1 MEVSNIV
8 FYRDNNNQTK
18 TVVLYNDGTIKDFSY
33 SEGIELLLR
42 YAKEKGYTKI
52 SELKNDKSL
61 KIWNNKAFKENI
73 TKLVHNNRNN
83 NNSNATVTKN
93 NAKNNAK
100 NNRKKLGIM
109 SLLNLKFKTIKEKLA
124 SKLTRKPKKKKTRIK
139 KLSKPEKN
147 TKLLKNKFNFLK
159 KEKTKKKSKKRKKHA
174 LNVLIGTLVA
184 ACIGTGAW
192 IKRDITKKQQAF
204 EKEAENDNNINV
216 DNNKNNKNYNN
227 IYKALKSD
235 MNIDKSKAI
244 NSIWKYISDYNI
256 SVSKNHISDN
266 SSTKLGL
273 KWDEVVAKYLA
284 YNDLSQQSINNIFDT
299 YKFDSDVFIKAYKSG
314 FDQEVLAHTI
324 QIEPLNKNYLIK
336 NKEGKKLYKKYE
348 SIIIGYN
355 GIKDDTKKVEY
366 ARKFYNELRKD
377 FDFNKS
383 NIENVEKYKLS
394 IMPMVKAMDKMTS
407 NLNLNNKL
415 SKSEQEYFNK
425 LSSTNMIKSKFK
437 NIENKLTSYQI
448 ASDALDEKSNEI
460 SYKKLKKLAIKE
472 LKNDNAYKVANNDER
487 NIRDHS
493 EYKKNTSYAEA
504 SNDNAQTATNTSS
517 TNSSEV
523 TPTKTKSNNK
533 KGKIKAK
540 NIKNESI
547 NDKDVT
553 TVEDTNNENNKDD
566 DYYYVASDTNED
578 TNSED
583 TNTIQEDN
591 SVVDTDD
598 ESIKDV
604 TTDSTDAVDTDAPL
618 PDPNNEDSLQTTN
631 SSENNGSLITV
642 TYINPKGVSASEN
655 YEISNNDQISNESVA
670 IQEASDEIST
680 DNYVKTYT
688 R

>member
-1 MEVSNIV
+1 MEISNIV
-8 FYRDNNNQTK
+8 FYRDNNNRTK

-33 SEGIELLLR
+33 SEGIELLLS
-42 YAKEKGYTKI
+42 YAKEKEYTKI
-52 SELKNDKSL
+52 NELKNDKNL
-61 KIWNNKAFKENI
+61 KIWNNRAYKENI
-73 TKLVHNNRNN
+73 TKLVNDNRNN
-83 NNSNATVTKN
+83 NNSNATGT
-93 NAKNNAK
+93 KNNAK
-100 NNRKKLGIM
+100 NNRKKPGIIG
-109 SLLNLKFKTIKEKLA
+109 LLSSKIRNIKEKLA

-227 IYKALKSD
+227 IYKALKAD

-299 YKFDSDVFIKAYKSG
+299 YKFDSDVFINAYKSG

-355 GIKDDTKKVEY
+355 GIKGDTKKVEY
-366 ARKFYNELRKD
+366 AKKFYNELRKD

-415 SKSEQEYFNK
+415 SKPEQEYFNK
-425 LSSTNMIKSKFK
+425 LSSTSMIKSKFK

-493 EYKKNTSYAEA
+493 EYKKNTSYAVA
-504 SNDNAQTATNTSS
+504 SNDNTQTVTNTSS
-517 TNSSEV
+517 ANSSEV
-523 TPTKTKSNNK
+523 TSTKTKSNNK

-540 NIKNESI
+540 KIKDENI
-547 NDKDVT
+547 NDADVT
-553 TVEDTNNENNKDD
+553 TVENTDDENNKDD
-566 DYYYVASDTNED
+566 DYYYVAPDTNED

-583 TNTIQEDN
+583 INNDQEN
-591 SVVDTDD
+591 NNVVDD
-598 ESIKDV
+598 ESVKDV
-604 TTDSTDAVDTDAPL
+604 TTDSTDAVESDTPL
-618 PDPNNEDSLQTTN
+618 PDPNNEDSIQTTN
-631 SSENNGSLITV
+631 SSENNDSLITV

-655 YEISNNDQISNESVA
+655 YEISNNDQNSNESVA
-670 IQEASDEIST
+670 TQDTSEEIST